1 MGEYPSVTEAPR
13 RTCVGC
19 RTRRAKPDLVRIAAT
34 PDGVRLDPHHD
45 LPGRGAYVCPAP
57 GCVENAAAR
66 DGKSLRRA
74 LRGAPQHEV
83 TKTLDTLRS
92 LLDGDGGAAGAAP
105 PTPRHGRQ
113 ARPPTARSSNA

>member
-1 MGEYPSVTEAPR
+1 MTEAPR

-34 PDGVRLDPHHD
+34 PDGVRVDPHHD

-66 DGKSLRRA
+66 DGHSLRRA

-92 LLDGDGGAAGAAP
+92 LLDGTTGEAGDAAS
-105 PTPRHGRQ
+105 TPRRGRQ